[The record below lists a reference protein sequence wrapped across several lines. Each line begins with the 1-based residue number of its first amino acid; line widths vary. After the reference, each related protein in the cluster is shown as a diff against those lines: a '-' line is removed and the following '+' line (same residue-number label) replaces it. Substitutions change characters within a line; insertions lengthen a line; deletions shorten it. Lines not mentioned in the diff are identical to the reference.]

1 MREVSIRVASAGVVP
16 LVLVVR
22 LVVEASLVITTR
34 MMLTTSSSDCRAT
47 GGGSQPTLAN
57 TSPRDLRAG
66 VERYARRAP
75 DGASARTRT
84 PKSLTHLTHTQQG
97 VSAARLDSSAPAARS
112 STHFP
117 TRMSPAQRVYLRA
130 GAVDVSWTCRG
141 CSLAEL
147 AWHCGIVSESTGEYV
162 LAWYH
167 YRPSLVWHCG
177 IVSESRAS
185 IGRERA

>member
-34 MMLTTSSSDCRAT
+34 MMRTTSSSDCRAT

-57 TSPRDLRAG
+57 TSPRHLRAG

-84 PKSLTHLTHTQQG
+84 PKSLTHLTHTQQD

-117 TRMSPAQRVYLRA
+117 TRMSPAQRVYLR
-130 GAVDVSWTCRG
+130 GVQWTCRG
-141 CSLAEL
+141 RVADVRSLSSRGTA
-147 AWHCGIVSESTGEYV
+147 IVSESTGEYV

-167 YRPSLVWHCG
+167 YRPRLVWHCG